1 MKKLHQIFL
10 QKFIILF
17 GILFIVIGGITYYW
31 MKNFYINQTKLA
43 LLHNIK
49 LISYNLDNIN
59 NINKIKNI
67 AKHIKKD
74 LNLRLTI
81 IDDNGKI
88 LIESHKGKKLLDNHK
103 NRIEIIKALKNPYGF
118 AIRHSYAI
126 NKDLLYIAKKYSYK
140 GGLLYIRMARE
151 IRTINDKI
159 VYLALKLL
167 IVLLIFFSIS
177 FYITYKLSSSI
188 EDEISNISKFL
199 INLTKKRKNTYINSN
214 FSKELNQIT
223 KLLTKVSK
231 ILTKQDKQKEK
242 YTKNLQNS
250 NIQKDDI
257 ISAISHEFK
266 NPIAVINGYAQ
277 TLIEDKNINNDIKDR
292 FLNKIYK
299 SGNRLNNLINTLRLS
314 IKLDKGKQTLQMSKV
329 NMKSFLEENIELIS
343 LNYKNREILLEVKVN
358 YQLNIDKTLFSI
370 AVINLI
376 ENGLKYSDDTVTIVL
391 SKNKISIIDTG
402 IGINEDD
409 KSLITQKF
417 YRISSNGW
425 NNSLGLGLSIVL
437 NILNQ
442 HNFKLNIQ
450 SEKNEGSNF
459 TIIC

>member
-17 GILFIVIGGITYYW
+17 SVLFIVIGGITYYW
-31 MKNFYINQTKLA
+31 IKDFYINQTKLA

-49 LISYNLDNIN
+49 LVSYNLDNIN
-59 NINKIKNI
+59 KIEDT
-67 AKHIKKD
+67 AKHIKND
-74 LNLRLTI
+74 LNLRLTV
-81 IDDNGKI
+81 IDVNGKV
-88 LIESHKGKKLLDNHK
+88 LIESHKDKKLLDNHK
-103 NRIEIIKALKNPYGF
+103 NRIEIIKALHNSYGF
-118 AIRHSYAI
+118 TIRHSHTI
-126 NKDLLYIAKKYSYK
+126 NKDLLYVAKKYNYK
-140 GGLLYIRMARE
+140 DSILYIRMARE
-151 IRTINDKI
+151 IRAINDEI
-159 VYLALKLL
+159 VYLAFKLL

-188 EDEISNISKFL
+188 EDEISDISKFL
-199 INLTKKRKNTYINSN
+199 INLTKKRKNTYINST
-214 FSKELNQIT
+214 FSKELYQIT

-250 NIQKDDI
+250 NTQKDDI

-266 NPIAVINGYAQ
+266 NPIAVINGYSQ
-277 TLIEDKNINNDIKDR
+277 TLLEDKNINSDIRYK
-292 FLNKIYK
+292 FLDKIYK

-314 IKLDKGKQTLQMSKV
+314 IKLDKGKQTLQMSKID
-329 NMKSFLEENIELIS
+329 MKSFLEENIELIS
-343 LNYKNREILLEVKVN
+343 LNYKNREILLEVKEN

-370 AVINLI
+370 AVVNII
-376 ENGLKYSDDTVTIVL
+376 ENGLKYSDDVVTVIL
-391 SKNKISIIDTG
+391 NKNKISVIDTG
-402 IGINEDD
+402 IGINEED
-409 KSLITQKF
+409 KVLITQKF

-425 NNSLGLGLSIVL
+425 NNSLGLGLSIVS

-442 HNFKLNIQ
+442 HNFKLSIQ
-450 SEKNEGSNF
+450 SKKNEGSNF